1 MTITD
6 FFRML
11 IKLFAL
17 YALVSNVYSVVQSF
31 GIVAYVDEPMIII
44 FVIFAWIIVITL
56 FIFLLL
62 YPDYFIDKL
71 KLTRGFDN
79 YQIDFNINQ
88 NILIKIIVFIFG
100 GILFIDNLPPFL
112 INTYRNFSANVN
124 GIAGLENGPEWLLS
138 GINIIVGYLL
148 VTNYQWVVDF
158 FNRKNKG
165 GDNK

>member
-6 FFRML
+6 FFRVL

-88 NILIKIIVFIFG
+88 DILI
-100 GILFIDNLPPFL
+100 N
-112 INTYRNFSANVN
+112 
-124 GIAGLENGPEWLLS
+124 
-138 GINIIVGYLL
+138 
-148 VTNYQWVVDF
+148 
-158 FNRKNKG
+158 
-165 GDNK
+165 